1 MLDFDSCVAMRLPKW
16 RVSRVG
22 KRVSQYFSAQFTL
35 GVSTV
40 NDIKKESFRF
50 RRLWAACL
58 RDLAAKRLW
67 FFYPGETVDVASAT
81 FNMSRFELT
90 YRRCMCCRPS
100 FLFFYPSRR
109 MAEAGKINYQ
119 IRPCNRPTCPFCFA
133 RRSQWQFLY
142 VKRQLNKLLKTADT
156 PISLVY
162 RTRREFVAA
171 PEFATELSCGREV
184 VLKAAER
191 LRAVVNRHRAA
202 HSRLVRHKQLHRKTL
217 GSLWRVVVIP
227 AADGWFVETRQFL
240 AVARGQKKLP
250 LAVLAEKTTGVC
262 NRLAFSRTAGDYHE
276 LNDRFYAFFGEF
288 CRYPKELLTTYT
300 ELLAC
305 VLYATAGASLT
316 EATGIFRGA
325 SMRGT
330 ACFNRL
336 QQHNFAVKNARR
348 E

>member
-1 MLDFDSCVAMRLPKW
+1 MRLPKW

-22 KRVSQYFSAQFTL
+22 KRVSQYFSAQFTF
-35 GVSTV
+35 GVTNVS
-40 NDIKKESFRF
+40 DIKTAAFRF
-50 RRLWAACL
+50 RRLWTACL
-58 RDLAAKRLW
+58 RDLAARRLW
-67 FFYPGETVDVASAT
+67 FFYPGETDNVDSAT

-119 IRPCNRPTCPFCFA
+119 IRPCNRPVCPFCFA

-142 VKRQLNKLLKTADT
+142 VKRKLNKLLKTSDT
-156 PISLVY
+156 PLSLVH
-162 RTRREFVAA
+162 RTRREFVPA
-171 PEFATELSCGREV
+171 PELSTEICCSRETV
-184 VLKAAER
+184 IKTAKR

-202 HSRLVRHKQLHRKTL
+202 HSRLIRHKQLHRKTF

-240 AVARGQKKLP
+240 AVARGQKKPPFVTLP
-250 LAVLAEKTTGVC
+250 RNTTGTC
-262 NRLAFSRTAGDYHE
+262 SRMAFSRTAGDYHE

-288 CRYPKELLTTYT
+288 CRYPETLLTAYT

-305 VLYATAGASLT
+305 VLYATADLSLV

-325 SMRGT
+325 SMRGA